1 MKGTQI
7 IPRDISWLSFNERV
21 LQEADDKSVPL
32 KERIKFLAI
41 HSNNLEEFFRVRVAA
56 LRRMIALTGKKTNF
70 YFEDNPQFIL
80 DQIQTI
86 VLRQQNDFNR
96 IWNDIIEEMKAEKIF
111 LKNDRQLSHAQ
122 KKFVRKY
129 FDEEVESNVI
139 PLMVEDLPTLPY
151 LRDKSLYL
159 GIVMRKGRT
168 MPGHRFALIEI
179 PVHAL
184 GKRFIQLPS
193 RPNEHHIIL
202 LEDVVRFNLPH
213 IFSYFG
219 YDNFEAHIFNVT
231 KDAEFDTDNDLSTT
245 LVQQIEKGL
254 KNRRRGK
261 AVRFSYDKEMNA
273 GLLNFLIH
281 KLNLSHKDNIIPG
294 GRIHNF
300 RHFMDFPDVFVSKQT
315 RTNKPFVHPEF
326 ANRQRVTEIILK
338 KDMLLSFPYHSFG
351 SVIDLLR
358 ESAMDPDVTS
368 IKIAAYR
375 LAASS
380 KIINA
385 LINAV
390 RNGKDVT
397 VMMELRAR
405 FDEEANLEWKDRL
418 EDEGVKVLFGVPNM
432 KVHAKMCVIKKRI
445 NKKIVQYGFVG
456 TGNLNEKTAKIY
468 ADHLLLTANRNVMAD
483 INRIFRLLENPQK
496 IPFESLDACK
506 QLMVCPN
513 NMRSQLIK
521 LIDNEI
527 KAAKE
532 KKHARIIVKL
542 NSLSDK
548 TLIQKLYEAAEA
560 GVTIELI
567 IRGIY
572 CAFSENKKFRK
583 NIFAVSI
590 VDEYLEHARAMIF
603 HNSGKERVF
612 ISSADW
618 MVRNLDYRIEAAI
631 EIKDKSLK
639 KELLDIIK
647 IQLSDNVKARRLDN
661 SLANQYVPSV
671 GVKKVRSQLD
681 IYSYL
686 KSKYKEQ

>member
-1 MKGTQI
+1 
-7 IPRDISWLSFNERV
+7 
-21 LQEADDKSVPL
+21 
-32 KERIKFLAI
+32 
-41 HSNNLEEFFRVRVAA
+41 
-56 LRRMIALTGKKTNF
+56 
-70 YFEDNPQFIL
+70 
-80 DQIQTI
+80 
-86 VLRQQNDFNR
+86 
-96 IWNDIIEEMKAEKIF
+96 
-111 LKNDRQLSHAQ
+111 
-122 KKFVRKY
+122 
-129 FDEEVESNVI
+129 
-139 PLMVEDLPTLPY
+139 
-151 LRDKSLYL
+151 
-159 GIVMRKGRT
+159 
-168 MPGHRFALIEI
+168 
-179 PVHAL
+179 
-184 GKRFIQLPS
+184 
-193 RPNEHHIIL
+193 
-202 LEDVVRFNLPH
+202 
-213 IFSYFG
+213 
-219 YDNFEAHIFNVT
+219 
-231 KDAEFDTDNDLSTT
+231 
-245 LVQQIEKGL
+245 
-254 KNRRRGK
+254 
-261 AVRFSYDKEMNA
+261 
-273 GLLNFLIH
+273 
-281 KLNLSHKDNIIPG
+281 
-294 GRIHNF
+294 
-300 RHFMDFPDVFVSKQT
+300 MDFPDVFVSKQA

-338 KDMLLSFPYHSFG
+338 KDILLSFPYHSFG

-358 ESAMDPDVTS
+358 ESAMDPDVIS

-445 NKKIVQYGFVG
+445 HKKIVQYGFVG

-496 IPFESLDACK
+496 IPLESLNLCK

-513 NMRSQLIK
+513 NMRGQLLK

-527 KAAKE
+527 KAARE
-532 KKHARIIVKL
+532 KKQAKITVKL

-548 TLIQKLYEAAEA
+548 TLIQKLYEAAAA

-590 VDEYLEHARAMIF
+590 VDEYLEHARVMIF
-603 HNSGKERVF
+603 QNCGKERVF

-631 EIKDKSLK
+631 EIKDKTLK
-639 KELLDIIK
+639 QELLDIIN
-647 IQLSDNVKARRLDN
+647 IQLGDNVKARRLDN
-661 SLANQYVPSV
+661 ALSNQYVSSE
-671 GVKKVRSQLD
+671 GIKKLRSQLA